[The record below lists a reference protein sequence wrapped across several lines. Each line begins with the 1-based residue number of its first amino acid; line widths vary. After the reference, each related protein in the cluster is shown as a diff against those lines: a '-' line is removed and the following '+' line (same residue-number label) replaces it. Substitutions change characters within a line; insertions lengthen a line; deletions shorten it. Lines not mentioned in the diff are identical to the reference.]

1 MAHVRIFCGP
11 RWSPRAERIDALL
24 REYWGRAMLVTPTH
38 AYAVRRRDALLSG
51 GALPGAWGRPVR
63 SFSDFATWLIASEG
77 VYVRRITDAERRLLM
92 ESCLRR
98 IAARGDVDGP
108 AIPPN
113 NPGLAAHLLHIIA
126 QLKQAAIEPDAFR
139 ARLAQVK
146 ESSPLDPLVA
156 AVYAEYQ
163 QALLSA
169 RVYDVP
175 GLYWEA
181 VTHCEEACPRALT
194 SIDLL
199 AFDGFDDFTPS
210 ELRLLKSLSPHV
222 KVLVIGLNCE
232 LRPDRR
238 DLYALP
244 VAAAERLASHFAV
257 TPVEAPSPTP
267 RRYSEFA
274 AAVLFWRDPPLFP
287 ESLEADLTV
296 VPCADVEHEIE
307 TIARRVKRLLLEGA
321 TTPDRIAVVF
331 RNLAETAPLLRSIF
345 TAAGVPARVTSA
357 PRLTDS
363 ALGAFLLRLFDAMQH
378 WEREAVVETLAS
390 PWFCGDHTPDV
401 ALGRDALEQLSRAA
415 RIIAGREEWQARL
428 HALRA
433 RIADPKDEAAW
444 GLLRRM
450 PEALQ
455 ALDGVMRLANQL
467 AALAAQL
474 PVTATQREYAWALD
488 ALLLSLAVD
497 RAVDALADPLFRD
510 AQRNARAALDRLL
523 ESLADVCD
531 GETIAWPDFLE
542 RLEQGMRET
551 PFDWPDPPNGVLCC
565 DPLHSR
571 NLSFDYVFFGGL
583 IEGVVPMPTPANAI
597 YPEADRA
604 RLREAGIV
612 MEGRRE
618 HTARERLLFHH
629 ILQAA
634 EKGVTLSWPV
644 LRPGGRETA
653 PSQFLSELLELFEG
667 HDEISEPMPLSD
679 CFVPRAHH
687 AASWRDLRNAAFLH
701 HPELRGAFSDVF
713 AAPARALQIEQ
724 RRHGQEPFDA
734 FDGILGDPVAIAQIA
749 RRFGPEHCFSV
760 NQIECY
766 VKCPFRF
773 FAERLLRAEEE
784 DAPDEAMDPLLRGLI
799 LHETLQR
806 FHERFKGI
814 PLRDVF
820 TAPEAASIMM
830 KALDAAFASHA
841 WRNAAASRALL
852 TVEQERMAE
861 ALRRYLLIEA
871 TLEETWRAMYF
882 ELAFGPTG
890 GEDAAIAR
898 GCTPFVLE
906 TETGPVYFSGRMD
919 RVDQQDKALRVVDY
933 KAGAIPGAGEIISG
947 ESLQLTVYA
956 WALTRHLF
964 PDASCAEAL
973 YISVGKGER
982 SDALGHTAHSK
993 APWEP
998 RERNAMRAIVGAVRG
1013 IRAAA
1018 FPPYP
1023 TKNGCNRCN
1032 YRNACRYDKIRI
1044 EYKTGSPCRIPG
1056 DAAQEENDEDEEE

>member
-1 MAHVRIFCGP
+1 
-11 RWSPRAERIDALL
+11 
-24 REYWGRAMLVTPTH
+24 MLVTPTH

-63 SFSDFATWLIASEG
+63 SFSDFAAWLIASEG
-77 VYVRRITDAERRLLM
+77 VHVRRITDAERRMLM
-92 ESCLRR
+92 DRCLRR
-98 IAARGDVDGP
+98 IAARGDAGCPILSAD
-108 AIPPN
+108 

-146 ESSPLDPLVA
+146 EGSPLDPLVT

-163 QALLSA
+163 QALLDA

-181 VTHCEEACPRALT
+181 VTHCDAGCPRALIP
-194 SIDLL
+194 IDFL

-210 ELRLLKSLSPHV
+210 ELRLLKSLSRHV
-222 KVLVIGLNCE
+222 KELVVGLNCE

-238 DLYALP
+238 DLYALS
-244 VAAAERLASHFAV
+244 VTAAERLASHFAV
-257 TPVEAPSPTP
+257 TPIEMPPPTP

-274 AAVLFWRDPPLFP
+274 ASVLFWRDPPLFP

-307 TIARRVKRLLLEGA
+307 TIARRVKRILLEGA

-345 TAAGVPARVTSA
+345 AAAGVPARVTNA

-378 WEREAVVETLAS
+378 WERETVVETLAS
-390 PWFCGDHTPDV
+390 PWFSGDQAPEV

-415 RIIAGREEWQARL
+415 RIIAGRDEWQTRINM
-428 HALRA
+428 LRA
-433 RIADPKDEAAW
+433 RIADPKDEAAR

-455 ALDGVMRLANQL
+455 ALDGVMRLVDQL
-467 AALAAQL
+467 AALAAQF
-474 PVTATQREYAWALD
+474 PVTATQREYAGALD

-497 RAVDALADPLFRD
+497 RAADALADPVFRD
-510 AQRNARAALDRLL
+510 AQRNARAALDQLL
-523 ESLADVCD
+523 ESLANACD
-531 GETIAWPDFLE
+531 GEAVAWPGFLD

-565 DPLHSR
+565 DPLHIR

-583 IEGVVPMPTPANAI
+583 VEGVVPMPAPTDAI
-597 YPEADRA
+597 YPESDRT
-604 RLREAGIV
+604 RLRDAGIA

-618 HTARERLLFHH
+618 HSARERMLFHH
-629 ILQAA
+629 VLQAA

-644 LRPGGRETA
+644 LRPGDRETA

-667 HDEISEPMPLSD
+667 HDVISEPMPLSD
-679 CFVPRAHH
+679 CFVPRARL

-701 HPELRGAFSDVF
+701 HPELRGAFPDVF
-713 AAPARALQIEQ
+713 AAPARVLQIEE
-724 RRHGQEPFDA
+724 RRHGKEPFDA
-734 FDGILGDPVAIAQIA
+734 FDGMLGDPAAVAAIAQ
-749 RRFGPEHCFSV
+749 RFGPEHCFSV

-773 FAERLLRAEEE
+773 FAERLLRVEEE
-784 DAPDEAMDPLLRGLI
+784 DTPDEAMDPLLRGLI
-799 LHETLQR
+799 LHEALQR

-820 TAPEAASIMM
+820 TAPDAASVMM
-830 KALDAAFASHA
+830 EALDAAFASHA

-852 TVEQERMAE
+852 AVERERIAE
-861 ALRRYLLIEA
+861 ALRRYILSEA
-871 TLEETWRAMYF
+871 ALDEAWRTMHF
-882 ELAFGPTG
+882 ELAFGPAG
-890 GEDAAIAR
+890 GENAAIAR
-898 GCTPFVLE
+898 GRAPFVLE
-906 TETGPVYFSGRMD
+906 TEAGPVNFSGRID
-919 RVDQQDKALRVVDY
+919 RVDEQDKALRVVDY
-933 KAGAIPGAGEIISG
+933 KAGAIPGPGEIISG

-956 WALTRHLF
+956 WAITRHLF
-964 PDASCAEAL
+964 SGASRAEAL

-982 SDALGHTAHSK
+982 RDALGHTARSR
-993 APWEP
+993 ASWEP
-998 RERNAMRAIVGAVRG
+998 RERNAMRAIAGAVRG

-1018 FPPYP
+1018 FPPHP
-1023 TKNGCNRCN
+1023 TKNGCNYCD
-1032 YRNACRYDKIRI
+1032 YRNACRYDQTRI
-1044 EYKTGSPCRIPG
+1044 EYKTGSPRRIPG
-1056 DAAQEENDEDEEE
+1056 DAAEENDEDEEE